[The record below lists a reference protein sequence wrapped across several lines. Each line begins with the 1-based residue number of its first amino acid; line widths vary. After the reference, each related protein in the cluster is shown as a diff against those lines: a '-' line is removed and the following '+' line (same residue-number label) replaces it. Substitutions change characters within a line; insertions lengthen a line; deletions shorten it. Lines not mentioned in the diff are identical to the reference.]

1 MPCKKSEFISML
13 NSYVIARST
22 NDLGLITLSGNA
34 LKELV
39 DGLEY
44 GPEEDQAGDSQEEVG

>member
-1 MPCKKSEFISML
+1 ML

-44 GPEEDQAGDSQEEVG
+44 GPEEDQADDSQEEAG